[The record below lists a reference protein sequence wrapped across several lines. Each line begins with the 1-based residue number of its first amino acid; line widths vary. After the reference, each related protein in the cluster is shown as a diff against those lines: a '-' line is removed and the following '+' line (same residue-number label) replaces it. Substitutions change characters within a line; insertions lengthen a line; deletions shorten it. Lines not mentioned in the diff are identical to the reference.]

1 MTTLD
6 KIRTL
11 HRIHAGEV
19 PALLVVLPL
28 WATLFILIAAVT
40 A

>member
-1 MTTLD
+1 MTTLE

-11 HRIHAGEV
+11 HRLHAGEV